1 MINIIDLP
9 ERELWASL
17 AARPSFESG
26 MLQGSVAEILR
37 SVEQGGDKAL
47 LSFTQNIDGVS
58 LDSVLVSE
66 QELLGVEDNLD
77 DELIDAIN
85 VARENIAK
93 FHSAQIREAVE
104 VETMSGVLCRQR
116 SLPIKRVGLYIPG
129 GSAPLFSTLLML
141 AVPARIAGCSEIV
154 IATPPRKDG
163 TVAPAILYIAKL
175 LGINEIVKV
184 GGAQA
189 IAALA
194 FGTESVKRV
203 SKIFG
208 PGNQFVS
215 EAKIQVSKRVA
226 IDMLAGPSEVM
237 VIADESA
244 NPAFV
249 ASDLLAQA
257 EHGADSQVFLLTTSA
272 RLAKEC
278 AAETEKQL
286 ALLSRS
292 SIASKAL
299 ENSRIIITK
308 TLDEAI
314 DFANYYAPE
323 HLIINTVESWTDA
336 YKVESAGS
344 IFVGNYSSE
353 SAGDYASG
361 TNHTLPTSGWAVS
374 SGGVSLDSFLHKI
387 TYQEI
392 TEEGLLNISKTI
404 ETMALAEGLGG
415 HRNSV
420 RLRREYINRGRS

>member
-104 VETMSGVLCRQR
+104 VETMRGVLCRQR

-175 LGINEIVKV
+175 LGINEIVKA

-308 TLDEAI
+308 RLDDAI
-314 DFANYYAPE
+314 SFANYYAPE
-323 HLIINTVESWTDA
+323 HLIINTVNSWADA
-336 YKVESAGS
+336 YRVESAGS